1 MPLRPAEET
10 RVWLFYKP
18 RGTIA
23 TSKDPQG
30 RTTVFEELP
39 SKMPRVVSV
48 GRLDYN
54 TEGLLLLT
62 NDGELAR
69 HLELPQNAWARQYRV
84 RVNGHITREK
94 LASVAK
100 GVTISGIRY
109 GPVKIEKE
117 NIKED
122 GKSLWLSVIIHEG
135 KNREV
140 RNIMSYLGL
149 HVDRLIRVGYGPFRL
164 DDLSPGN
171 VQEIPQRVVR
181 RSLERYFSEKRG
193 RGTVQRSSDLDSDQ
207 ERSRSKGLT
216 VGGRKVTLVDLSRSL
231 P

>member
-1 MPLRPAEET
+1 MPG
-10 RVWLFYKP
+10 RV
-18 RGTIA
+18 
-23 TSKDPQG
+23 
-30 RTTVFEELP
+30 
-39 SKMPRVVSV
+39 
-48 GRLDYN
+48 N
-54 TEGLLLLT
+54 
-62 NDGELAR
+62 
-69 HLELPQNAWARQYRV
+69 RV

-94 LASVAK
+94 LTLVAK

-149 HVDRLIRVGYGPFRL
+149 HVDRLIRVGISTVPIGRS
-164 DDLSPGN
+164 SPEN

-193 RGTVQRSSDLDSDQ
+193 RKVQRSSNLIGRR
-207 ERSRSKGLT
+207 RSRSKGLT

-231 P
+231 PLR